1 MSISFCSCFVLFLGM
16 YKFPS
21 ATLIKDLKDNPQNS
35 NLWVAGLVI
44 VRQRPH
50 TANGTLFITLEDETG
65 TANIICWK
73 NIFKKYKNVAI
84 YSQLLLVYGTL
95 KREQSVINIIA
106 KRLENISNL
115 LDNIESFDQP
125 DVPNPMA
132 EL

>member
-1 MSISFCSCFVLFLGM
+1 M

-21 ATLIKDLKDNPQNS
+21 ATLIKDLKDKPQNS

-73 NIFKKYKNVAI
+73 NTFKKYKNVAI

-132 EL
+132 KL

>member
-1 MSISFCSCFVLFLGM
+1 M
-16 YKFPS
+16 YKFPA
-21 ATLIKDLKDNPQNS
+21 ATLIKDLKDKPQNS

-73 NIFKKYKNVAI
+73 NIFNRYKSAAI

-95 KREQSVINIIA
+95 RSELSVINIIA
-106 KRLENISNL
+106 KRLENISHL
-115 LDNIESFDQP
+115 LDEIENSDQP
-125 DVPNPMA
+125 KTLNPKA
-132 EL
+132 KL